1 MSLAGPVPSTHGKKI
16 GRKDGGG
23 GFRVAGVF
31 LED

>member
-1 MSLAGPVPSTHGKKI
+1 MSLAGPVPSTHGKKT

-23 GFRVAGVF
+23 SFRVAGVF